1 MICDVLYDTKYTCI
15 CVYYCICIYTLTLG
29 KEMGKHS
36 LLKNFGVSNKLTVP
50 LRIPH
55 QLDLKVVDQ
64 GGLQLPFLKY
74 FLLTMA

>member
-1 MICDVLYDTKYTCI
+1 MY
-15 CVYYCICIYTLTLG
+15 IYVNIGEGNG
-29 KEMGKHS
+29 KTFLVEK
-36 LLKNFGVSNKLTVP
+36 FWSNKLTVP

-64 GGLQLPFLKY
+64 GGLQLPLLKY